1 MEFARKG
8 KTKMKKGKKTSRRD
22 FLKTAATAAAAAGGV
37 AITSG
42 AASSALLGSA
52 LNPRPGKAAVNPG
65 NSEAAPPGPYSPGA
79 GNLSSYY
86 NSLNPDNSGSSTTTA
101 SSLHSPVA
109 PASQLSPSTSLSSS
123 SGRSSPAFKLKYAP
137 ALGLFEASAG
147 KDPLDQMKFIAD
159 QGFRAIFDNGLPGRP
174 ASQQEAIASQ
184 ASRLGLDIGPFVA
197 YADFSVESFV
207 LNDEAVRSM
216 LKQKIKVALETSKRT
231 GVKLALVVPG
241 RYNQRLDPAYQTA
254 NVIEN
259 LKWLA
264 ASCERDGLVI
274 GLEPLNP
281 KDHPGLFLTKMSQ
294 AYQICKAAGSP
305 SVKIIDDIYHQQI
318 TEGNIIPNID
328 ACWSE
333 IASYHL
339 GDTPGRLEP
348 GTGELNFRNIF
359 KFIHSRGYNGVLC
372 MEHGK
377 SQPGRPGDLAVIQA
391 YRQADSF

>member
-1 MEFARKG
+1 VEFARKG

-22 FLKTAATAAAAAGGV
+22 FLKTAAAAAAGGV

-52 LNPRPGKAAVNPG
+52 LNPPPGHAAVNPG
-65 NSEAAPPGPYSPGA
+65 NSAAAPPVPDLPGA
-79 GNLSSYY
+79 GKLSSYY
-86 NSLNPDNSGSSTTTA
+86 NSLGPNNSGSSTTAA
-101 SSLHSPVA
+101 SSLHSPGA
-109 PASQLSPSTSLSSS
+109 P
-123 SGRSSPAFKLKYAP
+123 SSPAFKLKYAP
-137 ALGLFEASAG
+137 ALGLFEDSAG

-174 ASQQEAIASQ
+174 VSQQEAIARQ
-184 ASRLGLDIGPFVA
+184 ASRLGLDLGPFVA

-231 GVKLALVVPG
+231 GVKLALIVPG
-241 RYNQRLDPAYQTA
+241 RYNQRFDRAYQTA

-259 LKWLA
+259 LKWLTA
-264 ASCERDGLVI
+264 NCERDGLVI

-294 AYQICKAAGSP
+294 AYQICKAVGSP

-333 IASYHL
+333 IASFHL

-348 GTGELNFRNIF
+348 GTGELNFKNIF

-391 YRQADSF
+391 YHEADSF